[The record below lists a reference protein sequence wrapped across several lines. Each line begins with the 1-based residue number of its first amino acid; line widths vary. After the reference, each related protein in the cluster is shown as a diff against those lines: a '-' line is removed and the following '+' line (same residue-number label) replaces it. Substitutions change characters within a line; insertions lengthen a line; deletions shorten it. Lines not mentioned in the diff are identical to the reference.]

1 MPLTD
6 VACRKAVPR
15 GTQYKLAD
23 AEGMYLLVLPSGGRY
38 WRLDYR
44 YQQKRKTL
52 ALGVYPAVSLLQARE
67 KRTEARKA
75 LAAGAD
81 PAGERREARQKR
93 PDDFESV
100 ARAWFETV
108 RPGWDEGHARRVMS
122 KLERDI
128 FPQFGADPI
137 SEVGA
142 PRILSALRQIEA
154 RGAIDVTKRTRQY
167 VGAIF
172 RFAIAEGIAT
182 RDPAAD
188 VRDALK
194 SPPRVKHRAK
204 LDETDIPEFLR
215 KLAAYDG
222 DEQTSLAIELVLL
235 TLVRTEEMR
244 FGRWEEVHDNVWR
257 IPGERMKEPRDHIV
271 PLVPRALAILERL
284 KSLSRG
290 SAWMLP
296 APTKTGVI
304 SENTML
310 YALYRMGYHSRLTIH
325 GLRGTAST
333 VLNENDFNADWI
345 EAQLAH
351 EPRNA
356 VRAAYNAAKWLPQRR
371 TMLEWWADY
380 LAKAKEKA

>member
-1 MPLTD
+1 
-6 VACRKAVPR
+6 
-15 GTQYKLAD
+15 
-23 AEGMYLLVLPSGGRY
+23 MYLLVLPTGARY

-44 YQQKRKTL
+44 FGKKRKTL

-67 KRTEARKA
+67 KRADVRKS
-75 LAAGAD
+75 LAAGTD
-81 PAGERREARQKR
+81 PAEERREARQKR

-100 ARAWFETV
+100 ARAWFENV
-108 RPGWDEGHARRVMS
+108 KAGWDEGHAQRVMS

-128 FPQFGADPI
+128 FPEFGAEPI
-137 SEVGA
+137 TEVDA
-142 PRILSALRQIEA
+142 PRILAALRKIEA

-172 RFAIAEGIAT
+172 RFAIAEGLAT

-194 SPPRVKHRAK
+194 TAPRVKHRAK
-204 LDETDIPEFLR
+204 LDEADVPEFLR

-222 DEQTSLAIELVLL
+222 EEQTQLALELVLL
-235 TLVRTEEMR
+235 TLVRTDELR
-244 FGRWEEVHDNVWR
+244 FGRWEELHDDVWR
-257 IPGERMKEPRDHIV
+257 IPGDRMKEPRDHIV
-271 PLVPRALAILERL
+271 PLVPRALEILQRL
-284 KSLSRG
+284 KLLSKG

-296 APTKTGVI
+296 AQTKTGVI

-333 VLNENDFNADWI
+333 ILNENDFNADWI

-356 VRAAYNAAKWLPQRR
+356 VRAAYTAAKWLPQRR
-371 TMLEWWADY
+371 KMLEWWADY
-380 LAKAKEKA
+380 LAAAKGKS